1 MNTAVAEDFCQEK
14 KAPLPPVAAT
24 FREGHSMEDE
34 VGWDCVQTALCRQG
48 LRGAEK
54 PTHPMYLC
62 HLPETVPEIPL
73 LSGSIHPY
81 PQLAPLSG
89 FTANLTFKTNPVL
102 SLGVF
107 KKFEWGVEKAL
118 GTFAFS

>member
-24 FREGHSMEDE
+24 FREGHRMEDE

-73 LSGSIHPY
+73 LAAPFIPTPSWLLSQGSLLTLPLRLILFLVWEY
-81 PQLAPLSG
+81 LRSLSG
-89 FTANLTFKTNPVL
+89 
-102 SLGVF
+102 
-107 KKFEWGVEKAL
+107 E
-118 GTFAFS
+118 